1 MRRLEQSGWST
12 WWAAQ
17 RSLEALRCWASRVR
31 SESSLCDWVWSAEML
46 FALLRTQHGKDHC
59 AGKLGVVSDTV
70 NGPRLYPVNS
80 AHRWFL
86 NCTWWEAVF
95 SRLLKEATDSAGAD
109 GSWGLML
116 GCPRLRPHQ
125 LLISL
130 ASLAQSAYKACICIC
145 RIRRYNRYK
154 SSAERRSDSGDW
166 HQDRVWGR
174 ISILSP
180 IASKV
185 SLGGAAAEF
194 GDL

>member
-1 MRRLEQSGWST
+1 MEPGSPGPADSAKRGELPEHSD
-12 WWAAQ
+12 AH
-17 RSLEALRCWASRVR
+17 L

-46 FALLRTQHGKDHC
+46 SALLRTQHGKDHC

-95 SRLLKEATDSAGAD
+95 NRLLKEATDSAGAD
-109 GSWGLML
+109 GSWLGLML
-116 GCPRLRPHQ
+116 GCRRLRPHQ
-125 LLISL
+125 LLVSL
-130 ASLAQSAYKACICIC
+130 ASLAQSVCKACMYMPHQAIQQIQELC
-145 RIRRYNRYK
+145 R
-154 SSAERRSDSGDW
+154 G
-166 HQDRVWGR
+166 
-174 ISILSP
+174 LSP